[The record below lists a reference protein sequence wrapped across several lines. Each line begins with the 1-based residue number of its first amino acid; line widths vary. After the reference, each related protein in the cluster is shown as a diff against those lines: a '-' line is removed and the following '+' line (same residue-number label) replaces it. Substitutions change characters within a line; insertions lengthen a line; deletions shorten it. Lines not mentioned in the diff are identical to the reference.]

1 LPQPPLHDY
10 RRKRDFA
17 ATPEPAGPSEGPGPG
32 DGGDGKRWVVQQH
45 AARRLH
51 YDFRLEANGVL
62 VSWAVPKGPSY
73 DPGVKRLAVK
83 VEDHPFD
90 YRDFEGTIPGGNYGA
105 GAVIVWDEGT
115 YRNLTTKRGEV
126 VPVADAVA
134 EGHVSVWLQGSKLV
148 GGWTLTRFDGANW
161 VLVKRKDDRA
171 GPTRDIT
178 SEEPRSVKTGR
189 TLDEVRQ
196 GAAQSERAGSP
207 REGAGSPREGAG
219 SPREGDGAAEPP
231 ALPAG
236 FLAPML
242 AQLEAVGPGAASV
255 ALRAGPGE
263 WLYEPKLDGLRCV
276 AVRNGPEV
284 TLFSRNRLSFN
295 ARFPSVVK
303 ALARLPAD
311 NFVIDGELV
320 GMVEGRPDFGALQ
333 QGAAPAQLWA
343 FDLPW
348 LLGRDLRHL
357 PIEDRKVLL
366 AKTVTESG
374 ELRVVHPL
382 EGEPQQLFEGACR
395 DRWEGL
401 LAKRSGSHYTAGRS
415 SDWRKLK
422 CGYRQELVV
431 GGFTAPRGTRNA
443 FGALLLGYWEAGE
456 LVYAGKVG
464 TGFDRS
470 ELADLLRRLEQAERA
485 TSPFRPGTKTG
496 PARWVEPELVVE
508 VEFSNWTTDGRL
520 RHPRFLGVRPDKPA
534 GEVVRERTPPG
545 HRAARAR

>member
-1 LPQPPLHDY
+1 MNSGVGAGDSLEQVPEVADRALSDY
-10 RRKRDFA
+10 RGKRDFA
-17 ATPEPAGPSEGPGPG
+17 ATPEPAGSTEQPGRGEGGQG
-32 DGGDGKRWVVQQH
+32 NRWVVQQH

-83 VEDHPFD
+83 VEDHPLD

-115 YRNLTTKRGEV
+115 YRNLTTRHGEL
-126 VPVADAVA
+126 VPVAEAVGA
-134 EGHVSVWLQGSKLV
+134 GHVSVWLEGSKLV
-148 GGWTLTRFDGANW
+148 GGWALTRFDGANW
-161 VLVKRKDDRA
+161 ALVKRSDDHAAPQREV
-171 GPTRDIT
+171 T

-189 TLDEVRQ
+189 TLDEVRDG
-196 GAAQSERAGSP
+196 GARSDRDGSS
-207 REGAGSPREGAG
+207 G
-219 SPREGDGAAEPP
+219 P
-231 ALPAG
+231 APAT
-236 FLAPML
+236 FCPPML
-242 AQLEAVGPGAASV
+242 AQLEAVSPEAASGP
-255 ALRAGPGE
+255 LAGKPGE
-263 WLYEPKLDGLRCV
+263 WIFEPKLDGLRCT

-303 ALARLPAD
+303 ALGQLAAT

-320 GMVEGRPDFGALQ
+320 GMIQGRPDFGALQ
-333 QGAAPAQLWA
+333 QGAAQVQLWA

-357 PIEDRKVLL
+357 PLEDRKALL
-366 AKTVTESG
+366 DKTVTEG
-374 ELRVVHPL
+374 ADLRVVRALLGDPRL
-382 EGEPQQLFEGACR
+382 LFERACQ

-401 LAKRSGSHYTAGRS
+401 VAKRSGSRYVPGRS

-431 GGFTAPRGTRNA
+431 GGFTAPRGTRQG
-443 FGALLLGYWEAGE
+443 FGALLVGYWDAGE

-470 ELADLLRRLEQAERA
+470 ELAQLLRRLEGAERR
-485 TSPFRPGTKTG
+485 TSPFRPGTKTDV
-496 PARWVEPELVVE
+496 ARWVSPELVVE

-520 RHPRFLGVRPDKPA
+520 RHPRFLGVRADKPSK
-534 GEVVRERTPPG
+534 EVVRESAPG
-545 HRAARAR
+545 QGADEPRNG

>member
-1 LPQPPLHDY
+1 LPQPPLHGY

-17 ATPEPAGPSEGPGPG
+17 ATPEPVGPSEGPGPDDDG
-32 DGGDGKRWVVQQH
+32 DGNRWVVQQH

-115 YRNLTTKRGEV
+115 YRNLTTRRGEV

-171 GPTRDIT
+171 VPARDIT

-189 TLDEVRQ
+189 TLDGVRQ
-196 GAAQSERAGSP
+196 GAAHSERA
-207 REGAGSPREGAG
+207 
-219 SPREGDGAAEPP
+219 AEP
-231 ALPAG
+231 AAMPAG

-255 ALRAGPGE
+255 ALRAGAGE
-263 WLYEPKLDGLRCV
+263 WLYEPKLDGLRCI

-295 ARFPSVVK
+295 SRFPSVVK

-333 QGAAPAQLWA
+333 QGAAPVQLWA

-374 ELRVVHPL
+374 ELKVVHPL
-382 EGEPQQLFEGACR
+382 EGDPRQLFEGACR

-401 LAKRSGSHYTAGRS
+401 VAKRSGSHYTAGRS

-431 GGFTAPRGTRNA
+431 GGFTAPRGTRDA

-470 ELADLLRRLEQAERA
+470 ELADLLRRLEQVERA
-485 TSPFRPGTKTG
+485 TSPFGPGTKTG

-508 VEFSNWTTDGRL
+508 VEFGNWTTDGRL
-520 RHPRFLGVRPDKPA
+520 RHPRFLGTRPDKPA
-534 GEVVRERTPPG
+534 SEVVRERTAPG
-545 HRAARAR
+545 HREARAR

>member
-1 LPQPPLHDY
+1 MPHPPLHDY

-17 ATPEPAGPSEGPGPG
+17 ATPEPAGPSEVPAAH
-32 DGGDGKRWVVQQH
+32 DGEEAKRWVVQKH

-51 YDFRLEANGVL
+51 YDFRLEVNGVL

-115 YRNLTTKRGEV
+115 YGNLTTKGGEV
-126 VPVADAVA
+126 VPVAEAVDH
-134 EGHVSVWLQGSKLV
+134 GHVSVWLQGSKLV

-171 GPTRDIT
+171 GATRDVT
-178 SEEPRSVKTGR
+178 AEEPRSVKTGR
-189 TLDEVRQ
+189 TLEEVRQ
-196 GAAQSERAGSP
+196 GAAPSG
-207 REGAGSPREGAG
+207 
-219 SPREGDGAAEPP
+219 GAAEPEGS
-231 ALPAG
+231 PAG

-263 WLYEPKLDGLRCV
+263 WLYEPKLDGLRCL

-320 GMVEGRPDFGALQ
+320 GMVEGRADFGALQ
-333 QGAAPAQLWA
+333 QGAATGQLWA

-374 ELRVVHPL
+374 ELKVVRAL
-382 EGEPQQLFEGACR
+382 EGDPRELFEGACR

-401 LAKRSGSHYTAGRS
+401 VAKRAGSQYRSGRS
-415 SDWRKLK
+415 GDWRKLK
-422 CGYRQELVV
+422 CDYRQELVV
-431 GGFTAPRGTRNA
+431 GGFTAPRGTRDA

-470 ELADLLRRLEQAERA
+470 ELADLLRRLEQSERA

-496 PARWVEPELVVE
+496 PARWAEPELVVE

-520 RHPRFLGVRPDKPA
+520 RHPRFVGLRPDKPA
-534 GEVVRERTPPG
+534 EEVVRERTAPG
-545 HRAARAR
+545 HREARAR

>member
-1 LPQPPLHDY
+1 
-10 RRKRDFA
+10 
-17 ATPEPAGPSEGPGPG
+17 
-32 DGGDGKRWVVQQH
+32 
-45 AARRLH
+45 
-51 YDFRLEANGVL
+51 
-62 VSWAVPKGPSY
+62 
-73 DPGVKRLAVK
+73 
-83 VEDHPFD
+83 
-90 YRDFEGTIPGGNYGA
+90 
-105 GAVIVWDEGT
+105 
-115 YRNLTTKRGEV
+115 
-126 VPVADAVA
+126 
-134 EGHVSVWLQGSKLV
+134 
-148 GGWTLTRFDGANW
+148 
-161 VLVKRKDDRA
+161 
-171 GPTRDIT
+171 
-178 SEEPRSVKTGR
+178 
-189 TLDEVRQ
+189 
-196 GAAQSERAGSP
+196 
-207 REGAGSPREGAG
+207 
-219 SPREGDGAAEPP
+219 
-231 ALPAG
+231 
-236 FLAPML
+236 ML

-255 ALRAGPGE
+255 ALRAGAGE
-263 WLYEPKLDGLRCV
+263 WLYEPKLDGLRCI

-295 ARFPSVVK
+295 SRFPSVVK

-333 QGAAPAQLWA
+333 QGAAPVQLWA

-374 ELRVVHPL
+374 ELKVVHPL
-382 EGEPQQLFEGACR
+382 EGDPRQLFEGACR

-401 LAKRSGSHYTAGRS
+401 VAKRSGSHYTAGRS

-431 GGFTAPRGTRNA
+431 GGFTAPRGTRDA

-470 ELADLLRRLEQAERA
+470 ELADLLRRLEQVERA
-485 TSPFRPGTKTG
+485 TSPFGPGTKTG

-508 VEFSNWTTDGRL
+508 VEFGNWTTDGRL
-520 RHPRFLGVRPDKPA
+520 RHPRFLGTRPDKPA
-534 GEVVRERTPPG
+534 SEVVRERTAPG
-545 HRAARAR
+545 HREARAR